1 MASLATPRPAD
12 KQSSEEARDCIRVQL
27 SCTASSGSSDAV
39 KAAEFLREAE
49 KTRRQIE
56 TLEKQRTLSFQ
67 CRKNGRIDI
76 SRELEE
82 FERVIEENRNAEKMT
97 LQKQLLKIH
106 HSVRKFQ
113 GQLVDVKS
121 TSKLIERL
129 TEIMSEV
136 ESSINNLKE
145 EQRSCFEALQKEET
159 ICRQEVKAYEKKIE
173 NWSMPLKSEPK
184 LAAAPTV
191 KTKLLDSNLP
201 ADVRPLECFLQKSG
215 GACGGWDQYDHQT
228 YIKIWTKYSGQPA
241 YRKEAKLYLPGKTL
255 EEIEQHEEWHH
266 ELIYLQDKKRDA
278 IQRWKASKYQESQM
292 GIQSQEKS
300 ERREKEAKTLVQR
313 QRIEEEKRERAHRL
327 DEWREKKRRKDKEEE
342 EQRVADEIMK
352 RRLAKVSTVD
362 TCEWQ
367 FKYLINYIIPLI
379 FYQEECRRQV
389 EVKLIIEQQLR
400 LKREEEAEQE
410 SWRREEEQREM
421 DKRRREATKGI
432 KLLTERDIHKVG
444 AKLHEKQLREK
455 EEEEKQK
462 RITAKLKEKVE
473 GHISKDPSR
482 LTRPTKGWEERMK
495 NVGPSGGGPSLQ
507 IFHRA
512 VPTWRQAL

>member
-1 MASLATPRPAD
+1 MSQNINNNSILFYYFNFFCMQAYLNCCD
-12 KQSSEEARDCIRVQL
+12 KKYLHTYI
-27 SCTASSGSSDAV
+27 CTWAHH
-39 KAAEFLREAE
+39 
-49 KTRRQIE
+49 
-56 TLEKQRTLSFQ
+56 LSF
-67 CRKNGRIDI
+67 II
-76 SRELEE
+76 L
-82 FERVIEENRNAEKMT
+82 F
-97 LQKQLLKIH
+97 
-106 HSVRKFQ
+106 SV
-113 GQLVDVKS
+113 
-121 TSKLIERL
+121 IERL

-145 EQRSCFEALQKEET
+145 EQRSWYLYS
-159 ICRQEVKAYEKKIE
+159 V
-173 NWSMPLKSEPK
+173 NG
-184 LAAAPTV
+184 
-191 KTKLLDSNLP
+191 TKLLDSNLP

-266 ELIYLQDKKRDA
+266 ELIYLQDKKRDVNVNSLA
-278 IQRWKASKYQESQM
+278 LCWSFTPLSDLN
-292 GIQSQEKS
+292 S
-300 ERREKEAKTLVQR
+300 
-313 QRIEEEKRERAHRL
+313 
-327 DEWREKKRRKDKEEE
+327 KRRKDKEEE

-507 IFHRA
+507 IFHRSQWIHYNSQRFKII
-512 VPTWRQAL
+512 TTNIFQGLMNS